1 MLEIIQKIIKWL
13 KSCKKKIEN
22 DKIQIILFIKYIMKY
37 HQDTHQKAFYYL
49 F

>member
-1 MLEIIQKIIKWL
+1 MQEKIQKMMKWL
-13 KSCKKKIEN
+13 KSFRKKVEN
-22 DKIQIILFIKYIMKY
+22 DMIQIILLIKYIMKY